1 MPISTLLNTNDFDD
15 WKTLFNQVVAQ
26 INTMGAVASL
36 STTDKTSLV
45 NAINELVAKMGSLA
59 SLSTTNKTSLV
70 NAINELA
77 VSVNGLV
84 IGTSVQAFSPL
95 LTSLAGLSTLVAD
108 RIAYTTGT
116 NTFSAATIT
125 TTGRNV
131 IAAANAGAIRTILQL
146 GPLSTITAFS
156 ADTIIAAITAD
167 TPIEISCTA
176 LGRALIASTSTQSAI
191 NTLGLTQTVNS
202 KKLYFAER
210 FI

>member
-116 NTFSAATIT
+116 FSAATIT